1 MLTIGAIGLWL
12 TLIAARGTPVGRLL
26 HRWLVAM
33 PADRL
38 SRVERSHVLLLLVI
52 VGIVVVATWL
62 LAEEARVMLAF
73 GLPDLA
79 GLAAA
84 IDLGTLLDVTL
95 VAVAAASAVR
105 VRSIVAWMRGRPAPR
120 RPRQRT
126 IRVRRSRPPANDD
139 DGRPALAA

>member
-1 MLTIGAIGLWL
+1 LWL
-12 TLIAARGTPVGRLL
+12 TLIAARGTPVGRLF

-38 SRVERSHVLLLLVI
+38 SRIERSHVLLLLVI
-52 VGIVVVATWL
+52 VGIAVVATWL
-62 LAEEARVMLAF
+62 LAEEARVILAF

-105 VRSIVAWMRGRPAPR
+105 VRSMTSWLRGKPAPR
-120 RPRQRT
+120 RPRTRAV
-126 IRVRRSRPPANDD
+126 RVRREARPTNDD
-139 DGRPALAA
+139 EDRPALAA